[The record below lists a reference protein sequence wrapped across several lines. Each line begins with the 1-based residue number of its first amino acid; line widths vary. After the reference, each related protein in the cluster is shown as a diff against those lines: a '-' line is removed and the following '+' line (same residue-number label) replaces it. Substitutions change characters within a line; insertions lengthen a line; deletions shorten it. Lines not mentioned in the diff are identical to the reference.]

1 MILKWWQRISVLPL
15 GRYFFSW
22 AFWAFIPYT
31 GSVRPEILELGRGLA
46 RVKMRDR
53 RFHRNHLK
61 SLHAIAI
68 ANIAECASGL
78 SLVPGLPERTQAILI
93 KFEIEYLK
101 KGRGPLEA
109 KAECSPPQESVTQDF
124 LVESIVRNKKNEIVA
139 KAKATW
145 RIGPQKSKT

>member
-1 MILKWWQRISVLPL
+1 MILKWWNRFSLIPS

-31 GSVRPEILELGRGLA
+31 GSVRPEIRELSRGLA
-46 RVKMRDR
+46 RVRMRDR

-78 SLVPGLPERTQAILI
+78 SLVPGLSENTQAILI

-101 KGRGPLEA
+101 KARGTIEA
-109 KAECSPPQESVTQDF
+109 KAECIPPAENATQDF
-124 LVESIVRNKKNEIVA
+124 LVESFVTNKKQELVA

-145 RIGPQKSKT
+145 RIGPKRTGS